1 MKIISLGVL
10 ALLTTLSL
18 STSAFASGAIANN
31 NLPIE
36 QNKEVSVSKNQ
47 YSYTYNGI
55 TFTGLSPLKENYLH
69 SMYDSLINHNK
80 ASIID
85 GPGPKCGNYSW
96 PRIQITPFI
105 QKICTR
111 FHIHVLVIYIA
122 YFLFFIFVM
131 A

>member
-10 ALLTTLSL
+10 ALLTTLSF

-55 TFTGLSPLKENYLH
+55 TFTGLSQLKENYLH

-85 GPGPKCGNYSW
+85 GPAQVRKLFMAQN
-96 PRIQITPFI
+96 TEAM
-105 QKICTR
+105 TT
-111 FHIHVLVIYIA
+111 HI
-122 YFLFFIFVM
+122 
-131 A
+131 